1 MIEEDKNSLEMEKM
15 KQEIEMMRLQ
25 NERLRL
31 ENERKAMGTDTKEED
46 NSTEGKTNS
55 FCILVFILSLF
66 GIVAPI
72 NVILSIC
79 ALNSRKKNEKGLGLG
94 LFALF
99 LSIIECFVLLYLFAY
114 GY

>member
-1 MIEEDKNSLEMEKM
+1 MIEDKDNLEIEKM

-31 ENERKAMGTDTKEED
+31 ENEQRALGTDTKNID
-46 NSTEGKTNS
+46 NSSTDGGTNS
-55 FCILVFILSLF
+55 FCILVFVLALF

-79 ALNSRKKNEKGLGLG
+79 ALNSRKSNEKGLGLG
-94 LFALF
+94 LTALF
-99 LSIIECFVLLYLFAY
+99 LSIIECFVLLVLLTNM
-114 GY
+114 